1 MQTQK
6 LIMNDFDKE
15 NLEFFMQADKATL
28 KEWCEWADS
37 DNVAYAMKL
46 IRNELSRLEV
56 NTLELTDD
64 VAHTDDAD
72 YAILEILS
80 KFDTK

>member
-1 MQTQK
+1 
-6 LIMNDFDKE
+6 MNDFDKE
-15 NLEFFMQADKATL
+15 NLEFFMRADKATM
-28 KEWCEWADS
+28 KEWFEWADQE
-37 DNVAYAMKL
+37 NLAYAMKL
-46 IRNELSRLEV
+46 IQTEIARMEV
-56 NTLELTDD
+56 ETLALTDD

>member
-1 MQTQK
+1 
-6 LIMNDFDKE
+6 MNEFDKE
-15 NLEFFMQADKATL
+15 NLEFFMRADKATM
-28 KEWCEWADS
+28 KEWFEWADQE
-37 DNVAYAMKL
+37 NLAYAMNL
-46 IRNELSRLEV
+46 IQTEIARLEV
-56 NTLELTDD
+56 NSLELTDD

>member
-1 MQTQK
+1 
-6 LIMNDFDKE
+6 MNEFDKE
-15 NLEFFMQADKATL
+15 NLEFFIQADKATL
-28 KEWCEWADS
+28 KEWAECMDRE
-37 DNVAYAMKL
+37 NLLYAKNL
-46 IRNELSRLEV
+46 IQNELARLTVEA
-56 NTLELTDD
+56 LELTDE

>member
-1 MQTQK
+1 
-6 LIMNDFDKE
+6 MNEFDKE
-15 NLEFFMQADKATL
+15 NLEFFIQADKETL

-37 DNVAYAMKL
+37 DNVVYAMKL
-46 IRNELSRLEV
+46 IRSELVRLEMLE
-56 NTLELTDD
+56 LELTDD